1 MIITTYHSPLGDIT
15 LAADAQGLTG
25 LWFVGQSHY
34 GATLTGDERSFDMQK
49 GAFSAVE
56 TDAAVCDSPVVAD
69 EVIEGCDATSGG
81 NPMSVSDPQNT
92 AAVSV
97 LERAWAWLNAYFAGQ
112 APRWTPPLHVEG
124 TEFQHAVWVALLE
137 VPYGQTV
144 TYGELA
150 RKIGGRRAL
159 ASSCSRGFSSA
170 SAGLGSSGAAS
181 GERNAADGEPD
192 AADGEPDAAD
202 GEPDVAGAST
212 AHGERG
218 LSIAA
223 HGAQASSDAV
233 LAGYEA
239 SDAATSARA
248 VGAAVARNPVSII
261 IPCHRVVG
269 ADGALTGY
277 AGGLDRKRA
286 LLELESAR

>member
-34 GATLTGDERSFDMQK
+34 DATLTGDERSFDMQK

-159 ASSCSRGFSSA
+159 ASSCGRGFSNA

-181 GERNAADGEPD
+181 GERNAAS
-192 AADGEPDAAD
+192 GEPDAAD

>member
-159 ASSCSRGFSSA
+159 ASSCGRGFSNA

-181 GERNAADGEPD
+181 GERNAADGERN
-192 AADGEPDAAD
+192 AAD

-248 VGAAVARNPVSII
+248 VGVAVARNPVSII

>member
-159 ASSCSRGFSSA
+159 ASSCGRGFSNA

-181 GERNAADGEPD
+181 GERNAAGGKPD
-192 AADGEPDAAD
+192 AADGK
-202 GEPDVAGAST
+202 PDVAGAST

-277 AGGLDRKRA
+277 AGGLDCKRA

>member
-69 EVIEGCDATSGG
+69 EVIEGCDAASGG

-112 APRWTPPLHVEG
+112 APRWTPLLHVEG

-159 ASSCSRGFSSA
+159 ASSCGRGFSNA

-181 GERNAADGEPD
+181 GERNAAGGEPD
-192 AADGEPDAAD
+192 AAG

>member
-81 NPMSVSDPQNT
+81 SPMSVSDPQNT

-159 ASSCSRGFSSA
+159 ASSCGRGFSNA
-170 SAGLGSSGAAS
+170 SAGLGSSGAA
-181 GERNAADGEPD
+181 GGKRNAAG
-192 AADGEPDAAD
+192 GEPDAAD

>member
-1 MIITTYHSPLGDIT
+1 MITTTYHSPLGDIT

-81 NPMSVSDPQNT
+81 NPMSASDPRNT

-137 VPYGQTV
+137 IPYGQTV

-159 ASSCSRGFSSA
+159 APSCGRGFSNA
-170 SAGLGSSGAAS
+170 SAGLGNSGVVS
-181 GERNAADGEPD
+181 GERDATGRQPGAADG
-192 AADGEPDAAD
+192 G
-202 GEPDVAGAST
+202 PDVAGAST

-223 HGAQASSDAV
+223 HGAQASSDAA
-233 LAGYEA
+233 LAGRET

-277 AGGLDRKRA
+277 AGGLGRKRA

>member
-1 MIITTYHSPLGDIT
+1 MVITTYHSPLGDIT

-159 ASSCSRGFSSA
+159 ASSCGRGFSNA

-181 GERNAADGEPD
+181 GERNAAG
-192 AADGEPDAAD
+192 GKPDAAD

>member
-49 GAFSAVE
+49 GTFSAVE

-81 NPMSVSDPQNT
+81 SPMSVSDPQNT

-159 ASSCSRGFSSA
+159 ASSCGRGFSNA

-181 GERNAADGEPD
+181 GERNAAG
-192 AADGEPDAAD
+192 GKPDAAD

>member
-159 ASSCSRGFSSA
+159 ASSCGRGFSNA

-181 GERNAADGEPD
+181 GERNAAGGEPD
-192 AADGEPDAAD
+192 AAG